1 MLLNEVSAGGSIGA
15 ASIAAHPARFR
26 KTDKKTKVKSLAKKI
41 RGKRSFT
48 VNTLDTY
55 YILPNGDEKPMKF
68 TDFLKNKLNK
78 NDSLPS
84 GANFNEVDVEAKL
97 RDAVRR
103 NKASHDDTK
112 GFVIEDADGKQYKIY
127 VVMNQAEEFEEALGA
142 MIDDEEMGENEVAE
156 IVFRLRKRYHI
167 VDVVWPTIEEDEEED
182 IEMDDGMGA
191 DDLESM
197 GDEDSNEADPL
208 GAEDDLEDEMVADV
222 PDESLATSALEKVIQ
237 AMMAD
242 AEARKMDAEARMKEA
257 EARIASAE
265 AMELEKEVKKQE
277 ELLDLET
284 HEKKEKDKEKE
295 INKLAKLAKYRDQS
309 NMMGESESFSKFL
322 IKGLKKD
329 QT

>member
-1 MLLNEVSAGGSIGA
+1 M
-15 ASIAAHPARFR
+15 
-26 KTDKKTKVKSLAKKI
+26 
-41 RGKRSFT
+41 
-48 VNTLDTY
+48 
-55 YILPNGDEKPMKF
+55 
-68 TDFLKNKLNK
+68 
-78 NDSLPS
+78 PS